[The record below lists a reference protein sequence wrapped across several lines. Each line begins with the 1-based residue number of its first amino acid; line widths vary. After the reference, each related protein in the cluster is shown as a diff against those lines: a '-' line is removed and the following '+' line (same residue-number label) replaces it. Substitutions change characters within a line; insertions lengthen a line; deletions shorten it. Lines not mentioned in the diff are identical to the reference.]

1 VGCIVIAVVVLIIAV
16 ILAVIAI
23 YYVRK
28 SGELDPQRPKP
39 QQTFD
44 QFQTGFATMPKFTGS
59 ML

>member
-1 VGCIVIAVVVLIIAV
+1 VGCILIAVVVLIIAV

-28 SGELDPQRPKP
+28 SGEHDPQRPKP

-44 QFQTGFATMPKFTGS
+44 QFQARMPKFTGS